1 MTAMSQVAASSAR
14 RRTRITVVLVAASC
28 LAAASIPKATAAS
41 PTGAHLARL
50 HVEIR
55 STSDWTTVQ
64 IPGAIKVV
72 GQKLGA
78 VDSGT
83 TVTTLD
89 DGWSLRAKSSGGTRA
104 VDTDV
109 VVERLS
115 DAVLPL
121 RILKGYGGGTSVT
134 ITNTTLTPATTV
146 GSWIDNTHS
155 SSDAY
160 NTMTVALDGTSV
172 FGTHELVLPK
182 ADSRKLVLAF
192 YYPWWTAYSVSTL
205 ADTPSNPRS
214 VYSPAGV
221 DSMTSQARANGIDGF
236 VVSWAGDL
244 SNGYSFDLALASAK
258 KTNGYVAPYLEALQ
272 ATNWVVLTLWL
283 KQALTRSS
291 NSAFLKAQGKP
302 VVFVFGMSSFPATIW
317 RAAIEAVGGNVLLV
331 GDTTD
336 PAYAPVAWGVH
347 RYSVTSSPDQLT
359 AWSKDTAIAERAPA
373 ALDSSVRPRLVAG
386 TVSPGF
392 DDSRL
397 RGNTNPV
404 VPRAGGTRYS
414 ATWDAALA
422 GQPDWVLVT
431 SWNEWYEDTS
441 VEPGTTNGDT
451 SLHQTAARSTEWK
464 NAG

>member
-1 MTAMSQVAASSAR
+1 MADLSQVSLSPAR
-14 RRTRITVVLVAASC
+14 RGARIAVVLAAASC
-28 LAAASIPKATAAS
+28 LASAAIPRATAAS
-41 PTGAHLARL
+41 PTTAHLARL

-55 STSDWTTVQ
+55 STSDWTSVQ

-72 GQKLGA
+72 AQKLGA
-78 VDSGT
+78 VDSST
-83 TVTTLD
+83 SLKTLD
-89 DGWSLRAKSSGGTRA
+89 DGWSLRAKSSGGTRS

-115 DAVLPL
+115 DAELPL
-121 RILKGYGGGTSVT
+121 RIIKGYGGGTSVT
-134 ITNTTLTPATTV
+134 ITNTTLTPPTTV
-146 GSWIDNTHS
+146 GSWIDHTHS
-155 SSDAY
+155 YSDPN
-160 NTMTVALDGTSV
+160 NTMTVGLAGTSV

-182 ADSRKLVLAF
+182 ADSRKLLLAF
-192 YYPWWTAYSVSTL
+192 YYPWWTTYSGSTL
-205 ADTPSNPRS
+205 ADTPAKPRS

-221 DSMTSQARANGIDGF
+221 DSMTAQARANGIDGF

-244 SNGYSFDLALASAK
+244 RNGYAFDLALVSAK
-258 KTNGYVAPYLEALQ
+258 KASGYVAPYLEALQ
-272 ATNWVVLTLWL
+272 APNAAVLTLWL
-283 KQALTRSS
+283 KEALTRSIS
-291 NSAFLKAQGKP
+291 SAFLKAQGKP

-317 RAAIEAVGGNVLLV
+317 RAAIDAVGGNVLLV

-336 PAYAPVAWGVH
+336 SAYARVAWGVH
-347 RYSVTSSPDQLT
+347 RYSVTSPPDQLT
-359 AWSKDTAIAERAPA
+359 AWSKETAIAERAPA
-373 ALDSSVRPRLVAG
+373 ALDSSVSPRLVAG

-404 VPRAGGTRYS
+404 VPRAAGARYS
-414 ATWDAALA
+414 ETWDAALA

-451 SLHQTAARSTEWK
+451 ALHQTAMLSTEWK